1 MGMEEAGGGGGG
13 GEVVA
18 VTPEFGNPPHDLLES
33 FPLHVVSSSF
43 LFYFFFI
50 YLFLVSIHLGFRD
63 RARSRMCWRGI
74 KISEAQCEGM

>member
-1 MGMEEAGGGGGG
+1 MEEAGGGGG

-43 LFYFFFI
+43 LFYSFCFF
-50 YLFLVSIHLGFRD
+50 VSIHLGFRD
-63 RARSRMCWRGI
+63 RARSRMCWREI
-74 KISEAQCEGM
+74 KISEAQCEVM